1 MTALMQLIREIEV
14 LKHESENTRDYFKE
28 QGMEIASIGSGGLVV
43 AYRACIEKATSLL
56 PVEKEQR
63 INDILAGMKFF
74 GVDITAPANI
84 AIAEKIHN
92 QNFTQ

>member
-1 MTALMQLIREIEV
+1 MQLIREIEV

-56 PVEKEQR
+56 PVEKEQ
-63 INDILAGMKFF
+63 IVDAAGDGYYEKSSTKIRGYEYYQEKF
-74 GVDITAPANI
+74 T
-84 AIAEKIHN
+84 KLK
-92 QNFTQ
+92 Q

>member
-1 MTALMQLIREIEV
+1 MPKEMTALMQWLEYREQLE
-14 LKHESENTRDYFKE
+14 KESLTSFQMVDLLT
-28 QGMEIASIGSGGLVV
+28 A
-43 AYRACIEKATSLL
+43 KATSLL

>member
-1 MTALMQLIREIEV
+1 MQLIREIEV

-56 PVEKEQR
+56 PVEKEQHKDTYTDASFSSLPFDLYYD
-63 INDILAGMKFF
+63 NKF
-74 GVDITAPANI
+74 T
-84 AIAEKIHN
+84 K
-92 QNFTQ
+92 

>member
-1 MTALMQLIREIEV
+1 MPKEMTALMQLIREIEV

-56 PVEKEQR
+56 PVEKEQ
-63 INDILAGMKFF
+63 I
-74 GVDITAPANI
+74 VDAH
-84 AIAEKIHN
+84 EDGLYRN
-92 QNFTQ
+92 QSSEEYYENKFTQ